1 MKILILTDRLDI
13 GGAETHI
20 AQLAKSLLESG
31 EEVFVASSGG
41 ATADY
46 LEQIGIPQLRMP
58 LGTHCPSQLVLL
70 HRKIRTFIKREGID
84 VAHAHAR
91 IPAFLIRGV
100 RRLGC
105 AEIVTVHAKFRVGLL
120 RRFLSHWGE
129 HSIAVS

>member
-100 RRLGC
+100 RRL
-105 AEIVTVHAKFRVGLL
+105 ATRNLPTNL
-120 RRFLSHWGE
+120 RRFEVHT
-129 HSIAVS
+129 